1 MYGNDGMF
9 NNLRKKY
16 LAPWLLLQAFRF
28 GLCIGFFSLVLTG
41 AACAAPGSDDA
52 SESDS
57 RLVSFPGPAGSTLQG
72 YLYIP
77 NGAGPFPAILWNHG
91 SERHPGSQP
100 VLAGFYLSHG
110 FIFFV
115 PHRRGQGR
123 SAGRYIMDEIRES
136 RGADVVAAQ
145 ERASLD
151 VAAALSWLRD
161 RPEVDPK
168 KVVISGC
175 SFGGI
180 QTILAAGRFSDVR
193 AFVAFAPGAMSWS
206 DRRIQEL
213 LERALRKSTAPV
225 LILQA
230 HNDYNLGPSIVLGKV
245 AAASGGRSTV
255 YPDFGTSAQDGHWR
269 FATTQPGIDIWGSD
283 VLAFIAAAVDDDH
296 R

>member
-1 MYGNDGMF
+1 MNMYGKLQKKNSGKRT
-9 NNLRKKY
+9 LR
-16 LAPWLLLQAFRF
+16 RF
-28 GLCIGFFSLVLTG
+28 CLGSCSWFFALVLTG
-41 AACAAPGSDDA
+41 SAFAASGSDDA
-52 SESDS
+52 SESDV
-57 RLVSFPGPAGSTLQG
+57 RLVSFQGPVGFTLQG

-77 NGAGPFPAILWNHG
+77 KGAGPFPAVLWNHG

-100 VLAGFYLSHG
+100 VLARFYMSHG
-110 FIFFV
+110 FVFFV

-123 SAGRYIMDEIRES
+123 SPGRYIMDEIRES
-136 RGADVVAAQ
+136 RGLEVAAAP

-151 VAAALSWLRD
+151 VAAALRWLRE

-168 KVVISGC
+168 KVIISGC

-180 QTILAAGRFSDVR
+180 QTILAAEHFPDVR

-213 LERALRKSTAPV
+213 LERSLRKATGPV

-230 HNDYNLGPSIVLGKV
+230 HNDYNLGPSTVLGKI
-245 AAASGGRSTV
+245 AAVSGGRSMV
-255 YPDFGTSAQDGHWR
+255 YPNFGRTSQDGHWE
-269 FATTQPGIDIWGSD
+269 FATSQAGINIWGSD
-283 VLAFIAAAVDDDH
+283 VLAFIAAVLDDDH

>member
-1 MYGNDGMF
+1 MNLF
-9 NNLRKKY
+9 NNLPGKHLVGR
-16 LAPWLLLQAFRF
+16 LLQP
-28 GLCIGFFSLVLTG
+28 LCTWVFALALTG
-41 AACAAPGSDDA
+41 TAFAASGSNDV

-57 RLVSFPGPAGSTLQG
+57 RLVSFPGAAGSALQG

-77 NGAGPFPAILWNHG
+77 NGAGPFPAVLWNHG

-100 VLAGFYLSHG
+100 VLARFYISHG

-115 PHRRGQGR
+115 PHRHGQGR
-123 SAGRYIMDEIRES
+123 SPGRYIMDEIHES
-136 RGADVVAAQ
+136 RGAQVIAAQ

-151 VAAALSWLRD
+151 VAAALHWLRA

-180 QTILAAGRFSDVR
+180 QTILAAERFSDVR

-206 DRRIQEL
+206 DSRIQEL
-213 LERALRKSTAPV
+213 LKRALRKSTAPV

-230 HNDYNLGPSIVLGKV
+230 HNDYNLGPSAVLGKI
-245 AAASGGRSTV
+245 AEASGGRSTV
-255 YPDFGTSAQDGHWR
+255 YPDFGVSSQDGHWE
-269 FATTQPGIDIWGSD
+269 FATSQAGIDIWGSD
-283 VLAFIAAAVDDDH
+283 VLAFITAAGNDDH